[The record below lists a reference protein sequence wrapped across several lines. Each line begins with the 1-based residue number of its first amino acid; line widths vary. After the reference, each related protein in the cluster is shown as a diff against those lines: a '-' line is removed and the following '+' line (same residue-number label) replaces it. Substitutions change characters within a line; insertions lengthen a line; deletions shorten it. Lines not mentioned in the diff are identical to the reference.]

1 MFDVPK
7 SAKAHLEHSDPVE
20 EQGQRK
26 DKYLGATQRNSTSIL
41 GIQLEATMEAIAA
54 VGWRPPKK
62 RTEPASQ
69 RTSRSKLRV
78 SPVDPTPKGAGEEP
92 AGAPAKGGASASGLA
107 G

>member
-54 VGWRPPKK
+54 VGWRPPKNE
-62 RTEPASQ
+62 RNQLRNERRVRSYASH
-69 RTSRSKLRV
+69 R
-78 SPVDPTPKGAGEEP
+78 
-92 AGAPAKGGASASGLA
+92 
-107 G
+107 